1 MDKAIEVIRELQ
13 NHPIKAE
20 ISVKLIKPCMAMGM
34 VEETKELY
42 CYATKTGKSDD
53 ALASW
58 ARILL
63 EDVRNAFGDQLEAH

>member
-1 MDKAIEVIRELQ
+1 MAI
-13 NHPIKAE
+13 
-20 ISVKLIKPCMAMGM
+20 GM

-42 CYATKTGKSDD
+42 SYATKTGKSDD